1 MLVTFLTGYFV
12 SHNEVMLENI
22 YGGVSYIIFVI
33 VELVLVIILS
43 ARVMKMKPATA
54 KVCFLLYSF
63 VSGLTFASIFVY
75 YAIDSIM
82 NVTDQFDDYKYNRK
96 ELTKKI
102 YDFLNPY
109 YINTNTRYG
118 RYNNSDLVS
127 SATDTD
133 KALGDLLNEN
143 GFDCYYGSEY
153 LRYTS
158 FLSYTFAHVSN
169 LMIVYGFMV
178 ILALFISIIYV
189 LNKKTSITVSGDMI
203 ICKKISGK
211 TVQFMLND
219 VKSVETTF
227 LKGLKIT
234 GNGIKYRIILVNNN
248 ESLKSD
254 IMNLLNNL
262 KTKYI
267 NVSEADELIKFR
279 KLLEE
284 GIISQEEYEKK
295 KANILN

>member
-1 MLVTFLTGYFV
+1 MEKLLIKSRKLNLKKF
-12 SHNEVMLENI
+12 
-22 YGGVSYIIFVI
+22 FVI
-33 VELVLVIILS
+33 LWDILGSLFLFILII
-43 ARVMKMKPATA
+43 MGINYHEYK
-54 KVCFLLYSF
+54 
-63 VSGLTFASIFVY
+63 SGQNF
-75 YAIDSIM
+75 AIDSIM

-169 LMIVYGFMV
+169 LMNVYFLMV

-262 KTKYI
+262 KTKYT